1 MNILFLLKPKNSVS
15 YIRDD
20 DTLRQG
26 LENMR
31 HHGFTA
37 SPVLNN
43 EGVYLGTVNEGDFLW
58 HMLETEKSSMKE
70 LEQELVR
77 DIIRENWNPPVTITA
92 TVEDL
97 LERVLN
103 QNFVPVVDDRNLFVG
118 IITRSA
124 VIKHL
129 GAEVVKLREKKEM

>member
-15 YIRDD
+15 YIHDD

-37 SPVLNN
+37 SPVLTR

-58 HMLETEKSSMKE
+58 HILETEQSKMKE
-70 LEQELVR
+70 LEQQRVR
-77 DIIRENWNPPVTITA
+77 DILREDWNPAVTVTA

-97 LERVLN
+97 LERIMN
-103 QNFVPVVDDRNLFVG
+103 QNFVPVVDDRKLFMG
-118 IITRSA
+118 LITRSA

-129 GAEVVKLREKKEM
+129 ESRINELEEKAKE